1 MAPRETVTISIA
13 GATAMQPVLLELTDA
28 FSRQQPHVVFS
39 LRGGGSELGEALIR
53 DGQVDL
59 AASTLLPGET
69 DDNARRTPI
78 GLDGVAI
85 VVNARRDVETLT
97 IEQVRNIFTGDV
109 LDWSTVESEAAAE
122 VDPTENSKPGTPGTE
137 EAAPPQG
144 DDDIL
149 LVSREDGS
157 GSRSVFEERILQGAP
172 VSLTAVVMPTSA
184 DVVEYVASQPNAI
197 GYVSPAHLQRPTAGA
212 AADAATV
219 VAGDAEAQPSEHVR
233 LVALDGLLPADSTLR
248 DQSYPLT
255 QPLYLLTRGEP
266 TETVRQFVD
275 FVLSPRGQAI
285 VGRYHTRLR

>member
-85 VVNARRDVETLT
+85 IVNARRNVETLT
-97 IEQVRNIFTGDV
+97 VEQVRNIFTGDV
-109 LDWSTVESEAAAE
+109 LDWSTIESEAAAE
-122 VDPTENSKPGTPGTE
+122 ADATENPDPSTG
-137 EAAPPQG
+137 EAELPQG
-144 DDDIL
+144 EDDIL

-157 GSRSVFEERILQGAP
+157 GSRGVFEERIMRGAP